1 MTEQRPTVATTLT
14 ADVLQDDLA
23 VSLARVMAAANKK
36 ARESGVDVL
45 QSLITIT
52 QHSLNGGSLWRINYG
67 PKDYVGRRGGDL
79 IVDVDAHDASVKQV
93 LRGQ

>member
-1 MTEQRPTVATTLT
+1 VATVLT

-23 VSLARVMAAANKK
+23 VSLARALAVANKK
-36 ARESGVDVL
+36 ARESGIDVP

-52 QHSLNGGSLWRINYG
+52 QCSINGDSVWRINYG

-79 IVDVDAHDASVKQV
+79 IVDVDPTDVSIKQV

>member
-1 MTEQRPTVATTLT
+1 MATTLT

-23 VSLARVMAAANKK
+23 VSLARVLAAANKK

-52 QHSLNGGSLWRINYG
+52 QRSVNGGLIWRINYG

-79 IVDVDAHDASVKQV
+79 MVEVDPNDASIKQV
-93 LRGQ
+93 LHGQ